1 MTTFDAMNIGEN
13 IKRIREQKGML
24 QKEVATAVNVHPS
37 NYSKIE
43 KGERLPSIDVA
54 DKLAKLFDMTIDQII
69 HLGNGLPQEITI
81 EDKTTNEQL
90 KLLQQLDEEDRKALF
105 RIIDTM
111 VTKKKFK
118 DFLKENVE

>member
-1 MTTFDAMNIGEN
+1 MGMNIGEN

-81 EDKTTNEQL
+81 EDKTTTEQL
-90 KLLQQLDEEDRKALF
+90 KMLQQLDEEDRKALF

-118 DFLKENVE
+118 DFLK